1 MKALVVN
8 AALVLI
14 AAAAVFALTML
25 PVVVIAAL
33 IVALALWMAATSSG
47 RRVASVTLVGLST
60 LRDRLGSSSVIMIG
74 MAGVVGVFIALLAM
88 GEGFRA
94 TLQGSGSDE
103 TAIVTRSGALAE
115 SSSVLVRS
123 DVDIIA
129 HAPGVARDA
138 DGDALLSAELTVPV
152 TAHVQG
158 DGEITNIALRG
169 VDADAWQMR
178 PGLKIVEGRAFTPGL
193 HELVVGR
200 STRDR
205 FAGLDPG
212 DQVRLGT
219 NVWTVVGAFESGD
232 AYDSELWGDRQSVAA
247 IYRRGSSVS
256 SVQVRLDGED
266 GLRRLQEAL
275 GNDPRLTVDAVTS
288 REFFARQ
295 SGSLF
300 QLTKLIGLVVGMIM
314 GIGALFG
321 ALNCMFAAV
330 ENRTREIA
338 TLRAIGFHGI
348 PVVISVMLEAML
360 LAVAGGAIG
369 AGLVWLVFN
378 GQTISTLSGF
388 NELAFQFKVTPDL
401 MMSGLK
407 WALAIG
413 FIGGLFPAARAATM
427 PLASALRE
435 S

>member
-1 MKALVVN
+1 MKKIIIQ
-8 AALVLI
+8 VLLLL
-14 AAAAVFALTML
+14 AAAAGVYALTML
-25 PVVVIAAL
+25 PLAVIAAL
-33 IVALALWMAATSSG
+33 AVGFALWLAATSSG
-47 RRVASVTLVGLST
+47 RTVASVTLVGMST
-60 LRDRLGSSSVIMIG
+60 LRDRLGTSSVIVIG

-115 SSSVLVRS
+115 TSSVLVRS

-129 HAPGVARDA
+129 HSPGVARDA
-138 DGDALLSAELTVPV
+138 KGDALISAELTVPV
-152 TAHVQG
+152 TAHSKSE
-158 DGEITNIALRG
+158 GEITNLALRG
-169 VDADAWQMR
+169 VDPDAWQMR
-178 PGLKIVEGRAFTPGL
+178 PRLKIVEGRTFTPGL
-193 HELVVGR
+193 YELVVGR
-200 STRDR
+200 SARTR
-205 FAGLDPG
+205 FAGLEPG
-212 DQVRLGT
+212 QQIKLGT

-256 SVQVRLDGED
+256 SVQVRLDGPQ
-266 GLRRLQEAL
+266 GLQALQNAL
-275 GNDPRLTVDAVTS
+275 SSDPRVTVDAVTT

-295 SGSLF
+295 SNSLF
-300 QLTKLIGLVVGMIM
+300 QLTKMIGLVVGIIM

-330 ENRTREIA
+330 EQRAREIA
-338 TLRAIGFHGI
+338 TLRAIGFQGGA
-348 PVVISVMLEAML
+348 VVVSVMLEAMW
-360 LAVAGGAIG
+360 LAVLGGALG
-369 AGLVWLVFN
+369 ALLVWLVFN

-388 NELAFQFKVTPDL
+388 SELAFQFKVTPDL
-401 MMSGLK
+401 VISGLR

-427 PLASALRE
+427 PLIAALRE
-435 S
+435 D